1 MALILLM
8 SRLSL
13 CGGVWV
19 RSEPIRRQFCKILPH
34 FKGSGTTII
43 PATFVLFLLMF
54 VRFLLDSISKLL
66 NFALLP
72 PTQIFGPRT
81 LLRRC

>member
-1 MALILLM
+1 
-8 SRLSL
+8 
-13 CGGVWV
+13 
-19 RSEPIRRQFCKILPH
+19 
-34 FKGSGTTII
+34 
-43 PATFVLFLLMF
+43 MF